1 MATKSSA
8 VLNPQLEMTKQTTV
22 HTNLKQEIVCTTKDK
37 MKLRLQEY
45 RDAVETKQKVATWG
59 GITLSLLLALV
70 TSSPKDAFG
79 LTAEVWSAIFIVTFC
94 LGAGAT
100 VISLIKLFL
109 THKKRDIDGVCQEI
123 MCGGVDAEDT
133 N

>member
-59 GITLSLLLALV
+59 GITFALMWLPSIKTALGDRYPASA
-70 TSSPKDAFG
+70 TSSRIHAK
-79 LTAEVWSAIFIVTFC
+79 TRSTVSAVN
-94 LGAGAT
+94 
-100 VISLIKLFL
+100 
-109 THKKRDIDGVCQEI
+109 R
-123 MCGGVDAEDT
+123 
-133 N
+133 